1 MNKYNED
8 LLVLAGLFVTGSY
21 FCASNQIP
29 GTMQRYNVF
38 LQIHKGLRVMLYDTS
53 TALQQADLETA
64 GADHP
69 ALKKLAATLDFF
81 DGHAHHEDTHV
92 FSMLQQFEP
101 EFVTAMEAEHVA
113 DHALSNELRSL
124 ILDLRQATSPE
135 EKYAIGNRLCHTFN
149 AFTVFNLTHLHKE
162 ETEVNELL
170 WKHYTDMDIIV
181 ANRQLVAT
189 LTPDEAQQS
198 AYWMLRSGSD
208 NELAKLFA
216 GMKAGAPAEAFAG
229 LMAMAQEV
237 LPADRFEKL
246 ESRISVAV

>member
-1 MNKYNED
+1 
-8 LLVLAGLFVTGSY
+8 
-21 FCASNQIP
+21 
-29 GTMQRYNVF
+29 MQRYNVF

-69 ALKKLAATLDFF
+69 ALRKLAATLDFF

-92 FSMLQQFEP
+92 FSMLQQYEP
-101 EFVTAMEAEHVA
+101 GFVAAMEAEHVA

-124 ILDLRQATSPE
+124 ILDLRQATTPE
-135 EKYAIGNRLCHTFN
+135 EKYAIGTRLCHTFN

-170 WKHYTDMDIIV
+170 WKHYTDMDIIM

-216 GMKAGAPAEAFAG
+216 GMKAGAPAEAFEG

-246 ESRISVAV
+246 ESRIAVAV